1 MLLQGRVDR
10 ALKRQAEQK
19 KKGRRIEE
27 EELVPADIMEKG
39 DLPAMIIAGLI
50 TILPVALGVLLLM
63 GLAGWLFMT

>member
-50 TILPVALGVLLLM
+50 TIFPVALGVLLLM
-63 GLAGWLFMT
+63 GLAGRLFMT

>member
-1 MLLQGRVDR
+1 MLLQGKIDR
-10 ALKRQAEQK
+10 ALKRQSEQK
-19 KKGRRIEE
+19 SRRIEE